1 MARNIPAVHH
11 WHRPHEPVRLEPMS
25 IWPIIVMMMLA
36 TPAMLLAVLLLSIH
50 KA

>member
-1 MARNIPAVHH
+1 MACDIPAVHH

-36 TPAMLLAVLLLSIH
+36 TPAMLLAVLLLLA
-50 KA
+50 KK